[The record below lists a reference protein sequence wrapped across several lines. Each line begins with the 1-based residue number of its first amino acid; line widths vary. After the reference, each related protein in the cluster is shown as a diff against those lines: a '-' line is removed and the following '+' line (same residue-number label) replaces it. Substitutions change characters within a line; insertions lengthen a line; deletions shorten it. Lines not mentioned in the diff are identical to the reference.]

1 MASQVELTPCGAMFD
16 IFKRAAHL
24 SHIELC
30 GLVLSSRP
38 LADGRSPQSRA
49 ADRSWV
55 SRFIVR
61 APVGTLQQRYFAEYG
76 TSAARIMSQLALRQ
90 RNPMDSTAVINMVC
104 GPAGEPMVRALEECH
119 QDTNLYRNAL
129 DRLSQAA
136 ELMPAERAE
145 AVLVLFVAVGCSA
158 DVRSSVNYAIDY
170 AHATCGGGTS
180 TPRSLGI
187 SMTAGER
194 EPAPAHPLGLLR
206 VQNSFVVSAPRWI
219 QPSEQGVEIGAL
231 ATGEGDITDVGD
243 DVSARHAHIWCDAQN
258 IWHVEDL
265 SSTNGTV
272 VVNGATR
279 VCIQVEPGRS
289 AQLNPGDE
297 LKLGPHADFRCGR
310 FPSPGRA
317 REHPAC
323 GLCGARSC
331 ARRAVGS
338 VGRTSC
344 PSPRHVFSPRHVPA
358 AEPACQMI
366 GSNSVNPITPTSRRS
381 PGPVYLYERRGVYG
395 A

>member
-76 TSAARIMSQLALRQ
+76 TSAVRIMSQLALRQ

-136 ELMPAERAE
+136 ELMPA
-145 AVLVLFVAVGCSA
+145 
-158 DVRSSVNYAIDY
+158 
-170 AHATCGGGTS
+170 
-180 TPRSLGI
+180 
-187 SMTAGER
+187 
-194 EPAPAHPLGLLR
+194 APAHPLGLLR

-297 LKLGPHADFRCGR
+297 LKLGESTTYAILF
-310 FPSPGRA
+310 
-317 REHPAC
+317 
-323 GLCGARSC
+323 GA
-331 ARRAVGS
+331 
-338 VGRTSC
+338 
-344 PSPRHVFSPRHVPA
+344 
-358 AEPACQMI
+358 
-366 GSNSVNPITPTSRRS
+366 
-381 PGPVYLYERRGVYG
+381 L
-395 A
+395 

>member
-1 MASQVELTPCGAMFD
+1 MASQAELTPCGAMFD

-61 APVGTLQQRYFAEYG
+61 APVGTLQERYFADYG
-76 TSAARIMSQLALRQ
+76 TSAARIMSQLALRR

-158 DVRSSVNYAIDY
+158 DVRSS
-170 AHATCGGGTS
+170 
-180 TPRSLGI
+180 
-187 SMTAGER
+187 
-194 EPAPAHPLGLLR
+194 
-206 VQNSFVVSAPRWI
+206 
-219 QPSEQGVEIGAL
+219 
-231 ATGEGDITDVGD
+231 
-243 DVSARHAHIWCDAQN
+243 
-258 IWHVEDL
+258 
-265 SSTNGTV
+265 
-272 VVNGATR
+272 
-279 VCIQVEPGRS
+279 
-289 AQLNPGDE
+289 
-297 LKLGPHADFRCGR
+297 
-310 FPSPGRA
+310 
-317 REHPAC
+317 
-323 GLCGARSC
+323 
-331 ARRAVGS
+331 
-338 VGRTSC
+338 
-344 PSPRHVFSPRHVPA
+344 
-358 AEPACQMI
+358 
-366 GSNSVNPITPTSRRS
+366 
-381 PGPVYLYERRGVYG
+381 ERRGIWRVSLSLWTATRRPRMFRTRSPRWREFTHYAVQPHGRPCRPVG
-395 A
+395 AQGRKNIFGTPVKVVEMESEAAPPVPFTARWAPAL

>member
-1 MASQVELTPCGAMFD
+1 MFD

-55 SRFIVR
+55 SCFIVR

-90 RNPMDSTAVINMVC
+90 RNPMDPTAVINMVC

-119 QDTNLYRNAL
+119 QTRISIAT
-129 DRLSQAA
+129 RSIACPGA

-180 TPRSLGI
+180 TPRSLGM

-194 EPAPAHPLGLLR
+194 EPAPAHPLGLAARTKRFCRERPALD
-206 VQNSFVVSAPRWI
+206 SA
-219 QPSEQGVEIGAL
+219 E
-231 ATGEGDITDVGD
+231 
-243 DVSARHAHIWCDAQN
+243 
-258 IWHVEDL
+258 
-265 SSTNGTV
+265 
-272 VVNGATR
+272 
-279 VCIQVEPGRS
+279 
-289 AQLNPGDE
+289 
-297 LKLGPHADFRCGR
+297 
-310 FPSPGRA
+310 
-317 REHPAC
+317 
-323 GLCGARSC
+323 
-331 ARRAVGS
+331 
-338 VGRTSC
+338 
-344 PSPRHVFSPRHVPA
+344 
-358 AEPACQMI
+358 
-366 GSNSVNPITPTSRRS
+366 
-381 PGPVYLYERRGVYG
+381 
-395 A
+395 

>member
-180 TPRSLGI
+180 TPRSLGM

-194 EPAPAHPLGLLR
+194 EP
-206 VQNSFVVSAPRWI
+206 
-219 QPSEQGVEIGAL
+219 AL

-297 LKLGPHADFRCGR
+297 LKLGESTTYAILF
-310 FPSPGRA
+310 
-317 REHPAC
+317 
-323 GLCGARSC
+323 GA
-331 ARRAVGS
+331 
-338 VGRTSC
+338 
-344 PSPRHVFSPRHVPA
+344 
-358 AEPACQMI
+358 
-366 GSNSVNPITPTSRRS
+366 
-381 PGPVYLYERRGVYG
+381 L
-395 A
+395 

>member
-129 DRLSQAA
+129 DR
-136 ELMPAERAE
+136 P
-145 AVLVLFVAVGCSA
+145 VP
-158 DVRSSVNYAIDY
+158 
-170 AHATCGGGTS
+170 GGGT
-180 TPRSLGI
+180 
-187 SMTAGER
+187 
-194 EPAPAHPLGLLR
+194 H
-206 VQNSFVVSAPRWI
+206 
-219 QPSEQGVEIGAL
+219 
-231 ATGEGDITDVGD
+231 
-243 DVSARHAHIWCDAQN
+243 
-258 IWHVEDL
+258 
-265 SSTNGTV
+265 
-272 VVNGATR
+272 
-279 VCIQVEPGRS
+279 
-289 AQLNPGDE
+289 
-297 LKLGPHADFRCGR
+297 
-310 FPSPGRA
+310 
-317 REHPAC
+317 
-323 GLCGARSC
+323 
-331 ARRAVGS
+331 ARRA
-338 VGRTSC
+338 R
-344 PSPRHVFSPRHVPA
+344 
-358 AEPACQMI
+358 
-366 GSNSVNPITPTSRRS
+366 
-381 PGPVYLYERRGVYG
+381 
-395 A
+395 

>member
-1 MASQVELTPCGAMFD
+1 MASQAELTPCGAMFD

-61 APVGTLQQRYFAEYG
+61 APVGTLQERYFADYG
-76 TSAARIMSQLALRQ
+76 TSAARIMSQLALRR
-90 RNPMDSTAVINMVC
+90 RNPMDAAAVTNMVC
-104 GPAGEPMVRALEECH
+104 GPAGELMVRALEECH

-129 DRLSQAA
+129 ERLSQAA

-145 AVLVLFVAVGCSA
+145 AILVLFVAVGCSA
-158 DVRSSVNYAIDY
+158 DVRSSVTYAIDY
-170 AHATCGGGTS
+170 AHATCGGDTS
-180 TPRSLGI
+180 TPRSL
-187 SMTAGER
+187 STSSVAGEH
-194 EPAPAHPLGLLR
+194 EVAPAHPLGLLC
-206 VQNSFVVSAPRWI
+206 VQNGYVVSVPRWI
-219 QPSEQGVEIGAL
+219 QPSEEGVEIGAL
-231 ATGEGDITDVGD
+231 ATGEGGITD

-297 LKLGPHADFRCGR
+297 LKLGESTTYAILF
-310 FPSPGRA
+310 
-317 REHPAC
+317 
-323 GLCGARSC
+323 GA
-331 ARRAVGS
+331 
-338 VGRTSC
+338 
-344 PSPRHVFSPRHVPA
+344 
-358 AEPACQMI
+358 
-366 GSNSVNPITPTSRRS
+366 
-381 PGPVYLYERRGVYG
+381 L
-395 A
+395 

>member
-1 MASQVELTPCGAMFD
+1 MASQAELTPCGAMFD

-24 SHIELC
+24 SHFELC

-61 APVGTLQQRYFAEYG
+61 APVGTLQERYFADYG
-76 TSAARIMSQLALRQ
+76 TSAARIMSQLALRR
-90 RNPMDSTAVINMVC
+90 RNPMDAAAVTNMVC
-104 GPAGEPMVRALEECH
+104 GPAGELMVRALEECH

-129 DRLSQAA
+129 ERLSQAA

-145 AVLVLFVAVGCSA
+145 AILVLFVAVGCSA
-158 DVRSSVNYAIDY
+158 DVRSSVTYAIDY
-170 AHATCGGGTS
+170 AHATCGGDTS
-180 TPRSLGI
+180 TPRSL
-187 SMTAGER
+187 STSSVAGEH
-194 EPAPAHPLGLLR
+194 EVAPAHPLGLLC
-206 VQNSFVVSAPRWI
+206 VQNGYVVSVPRWI
-219 QPSEQGVEIGAL
+219 QPSEEGVEIGAL
-231 ATGEGDITDVGD
+231 ATGEGGITD

-297 LKLGPHADFRCGR
+297 LKLGESTTYAILF
-310 FPSPGRA
+310 
-317 REHPAC
+317 
-323 GLCGARSC
+323 GA
-331 ARRAVGS
+331 
-338 VGRTSC
+338 
-344 PSPRHVFSPRHVPA
+344 
-358 AEPACQMI
+358 
-366 GSNSVNPITPTSRRS
+366 
-381 PGPVYLYERRGVYG
+381 L
-395 A
+395 

>member
-119 QDTNLYRNAL
+119 QDTNLYCNAL

-180 TPRSLGI
+180 TPRSLGM

-206 VQNSFVVSAPRWI
+206 VQNSFVVSARAGFSRVSRVLRLARW
-219 QPSEQGVEIGAL
+219 PL
-231 ATGEGDITDVGD
+231 A
-243 DVSARHAHIWCDAQN
+243 
-258 IWHVEDL
+258 
-265 SSTNGTV
+265 
-272 VVNGATR
+272 
-279 VCIQVEPGRS
+279 
-289 AQLNPGDE
+289 
-297 LKLGPHADFRCGR
+297 
-310 FPSPGRA
+310 RA
-317 REHPAC
+317 I
-323 GLCGARSC
+323 L
-331 ARRAVGS
+331 
-338 VGRTSC
+338 
-344 PSPRHVFSPRHVPA
+344 
-358 AEPACQMI
+358 
-366 GSNSVNPITPTSRRS
+366 PTSATMSRPAMPIS
-381 PGPVYLYERRGVYG
+381 G
-395 A
+395 AMLKISGTSRTCRPPTEPWW

>member
-145 AVLVLFVAVGCSA
+145 AVLVLFVAVG
-158 DVRSSVNYAIDY
+158 VRGCAVLGELCHRLRTRDLWRRNI
-170 AHATCGGGTS
+170 HAAFAWHVDDRGRTRTRPG
-180 TPRSLGI
+180 
-187 SMTAGER
+187 A
-194 EPAPAHPLGLLR
+194 PLGLAARAKQFCRERPALD
-206 VQNSFVVSAPRWI
+206 SA
-219 QPSEQGVEIGAL
+219 E
-231 ATGEGDITDVGD
+231 
-243 DVSARHAHIWCDAQN
+243 
-258 IWHVEDL
+258 
-265 SSTNGTV
+265 
-272 VVNGATR
+272 
-279 VCIQVEPGRS
+279 
-289 AQLNPGDE
+289 
-297 LKLGPHADFRCGR
+297 
-310 FPSPGRA
+310 
-317 REHPAC
+317 
-323 GLCGARSC
+323 
-331 ARRAVGS
+331 
-338 VGRTSC
+338 
-344 PSPRHVFSPRHVPA
+344 
-358 AEPACQMI
+358 
-366 GSNSVNPITPTSRRS
+366 
-381 PGPVYLYERRGVYG
+381 
-395 A
+395 

>member
-180 TPRSLGI
+180 TPRSLGM

-243 DVSARHAHIWCDAQN
+243 DVSARHAHIW
-258 IWHVEDL
+258 HVEDL

-297 LKLGPHADFRCGR
+297 LKLGESTTYAILF
-310 FPSPGRA
+310 
-317 REHPAC
+317 
-323 GLCGARSC
+323 GA
-331 ARRAVGS
+331 
-338 VGRTSC
+338 
-344 PSPRHVFSPRHVPA
+344 
-358 AEPACQMI
+358 
-366 GSNSVNPITPTSRRS
+366 
-381 PGPVYLYERRGVYG
+381 L
-395 A
+395 

>member
-55 SRFIVR
+55 SRFIV
-61 APVGTLQQRYFAEYG
+61 
-76 TSAARIMSQLALRQ
+76 

-180 TPRSLGI
+180 TPRSLGM

-297 LKLGPHADFRCGR
+297 LKLGESTTYAILF
-310 FPSPGRA
+310 
-317 REHPAC
+317 
-323 GLCGARSC
+323 GA
-331 ARRAVGS
+331 
-338 VGRTSC
+338 
-344 PSPRHVFSPRHVPA
+344 
-358 AEPACQMI
+358 
-366 GSNSVNPITPTSRRS
+366 
-381 PGPVYLYERRGVYG
+381 L
-395 A
+395 

>member
-180 TPRSLGI
+180 TPRSLGM

-265 SSTNGTV
+265 SSST
-272 VVNGATR
+272 
-279 VCIQVEPGRS
+279 EPWW
-289 AQLNPGDE
+289 
-297 LKLGPHADFRCGR
+297 
-310 FPSPGRA
+310 
-317 REHPAC
+317 
-323 GLCGARSC
+323 
-331 ARRAVGS
+331 
-338 VGRTSC
+338 
-344 PSPRHVFSPRHVPA
+344 
-358 AEPACQMI
+358 
-366 GSNSVNPITPTSRRS
+366 
-381 PGPVYLYERRGVYG
+381 
-395 A
+395 

>member
-1 MASQVELTPCGAMFD
+1 MASQVKLTPCGAMFD

-104 GPAGEPMVRALEECH
+104 GPAGEPMVCALEECH

-170 AHATCGGGTS
+170 ARDLWRRHLHAAFAWHVDDRGRTRT
-180 TPRSLGI
+180 RSG
-187 SMTAGER
+187 A
-194 EPAPAHPLGLLR
+194 PLGLAARTKQFCRERPALD
-206 VQNSFVVSAPRWI
+206 SA
-219 QPSEQGVEIGAL
+219 E
-231 ATGEGDITDVGD
+231 
-243 DVSARHAHIWCDAQN
+243 
-258 IWHVEDL
+258 
-265 SSTNGTV
+265 
-272 VVNGATR
+272 
-279 VCIQVEPGRS
+279 
-289 AQLNPGDE
+289 
-297 LKLGPHADFRCGR
+297 
-310 FPSPGRA
+310 
-317 REHPAC
+317 
-323 GLCGARSC
+323 
-331 ARRAVGS
+331 
-338 VGRTSC
+338 
-344 PSPRHVFSPRHVPA
+344 
-358 AEPACQMI
+358 
-366 GSNSVNPITPTSRRS
+366 
-381 PGPVYLYERRGVYG
+381 
-395 A
+395 

>member
-61 APVGTLQQRYFAEYG
+61 APVGTLQHRYFAEYG

-90 RNPMDSTAVINMVC
+90 RNPMDSTAVIK
-104 GPAGEPMVRALEECH
+104 
-119 QDTNLYRNAL
+119 
-129 DRLSQAA
+129 AA

-180 TPRSLGI
+180 TPRSLGM

-297 LKLGPHADFRCGR
+297 LKLGESTTYAILF
-310 FPSPGRA
+310 
-317 REHPAC
+317 
-323 GLCGARSC
+323 GA
-331 ARRAVGS
+331 
-338 VGRTSC
+338 
-344 PSPRHVFSPRHVPA
+344 
-358 AEPACQMI
+358 
-366 GSNSVNPITPTSRRS
+366 
-381 PGPVYLYERRGVYG
+381 L
-395 A
+395 

>member
-61 APVGTLQQRYFAEYG
+61 APVGTLQQRYFADYG
-76 TSAARIMSQLALRQ
+76 TSAARIMSHLALRH
-90 RNPMDSTAVINMVC
+90 RNPMDATAVTNMVC
-104 GPAGEPMVRALEECH
+104 GSAGEPMVRALEECH

-136 ELMPAERAE
+136 ELAPAERAE

-158 DVRSSVNYAIDY
+158 DVRSSVTYAIDY
-170 AHATCGGGTS
+170 AHASCGGATS
-180 TPRSLGI
+180 TPRSLGM
-187 SMTAGER
+187 SPFTGER

-206 VQNSFVVSAPRWI
+206 IQNSFVVSAPRWI

-258 IWHVEDL
+258 VWHVEDL

-297 LKLGPHADFRCGR
+297 LKLGESTTYAILF
-310 FPSPGRA
+310 
-317 REHPAC
+317 
-323 GLCGARSC
+323 GA
-331 ARRAVGS
+331 
-338 VGRTSC
+338 
-344 PSPRHVFSPRHVPA
+344 
-358 AEPACQMI
+358 I
-366 GSNSVNPITPTSRRS
+366 
-381 PGPVYLYERRGVYG
+381 
-395 A
+395 